1 MNSHHMAEINKN
13 MKYLITIILSVFI
26 FSCTKQKTTIEYFPN
41 GSVKSEYFIVNG
53 KKEGKC
59 IEYYSSG
66 GKCFEKYYKNGL
78 LNGKLIE
85 YYKNG
90 NIKTKGQFTEGK
102 GYGFFRYYNS
112 QNQCDS
118 LHEYILLNP
127 DSIIESV
134 FFDSGKSNKYK
145 ESYLNRHIV
154 YNKNR
159 KPILEKS
166 LYFIIKFTKNNLII
180 GDSLQ
185 VELMF
190 CNPSNNKKNKF
201 EVNVAYKDSF
211 IRIVPATG
219 NYRIHY
225 KTKTEKK
232 GINYFQGFIEE
243 NTGNNK
249 INYLFF
255 KEKYFVR

>member
-1 MNSHHMAEINKN
+1 
-13 MKYLITIILSVFI
+13 MKYLITIIMCFFVL
-26 FSCTKQKTTIEYFPN
+26 SCTKQKPTIEYFPN
-41 GSVKSEYFIVNG
+41 GVIKTEYHMLNG
-53 KKEGKC
+53 RKEG
-59 IEYYSSG
+59 IYTEYYSSG
-66 GKCFEKYYKNGL
+66 EKHYDKCYKHGL
-78 LNGKLIE
+78 LNGKVIE
-85 YYKNG
+85 YFENG
-90 NIKTKGQFTEGK
+90 KIKRKGQFIDGK

-112 QNQCDS
+112 RNKLDS
-118 LHEYILLNP
+118 LQEFVLLNP
-127 DSIIESV
+127 DSIIDS
-134 FFDSGKSNKYK
+134 FFDNTKSYKYK
-145 ESYLNRHIV
+145 ESCLNRHIV
-154 YNKNR
+154 YDKNE

-180 GDSLQ
+180 GDSLE